1 MVEPNS
7 RQLLHEVREATM
19 THAERK
25 AMRDKHHLYYEE
37 DLVECVACSTP
48 EDSVEWPCD
57 VIKVL
62 DYLDVV
68 DPMPTEINWQ
78 GGK

>member
-1 MVEPNS
+1 
-7 RQLLHEVREATM
+7 M

-48 EDSVEWPCD
+48 EDSVEYPCD

-68 DPMPTEINWQ
+68 EPMPNTLTTIAGTVTPQEINWSA
-78 GGK
+78 GK

>member
-1 MVEPNS
+1 
-7 RQLLHEVREATM
+7 
-19 THAERK
+19 
-25 AMRDKHHLYYEE
+25 MRDKHHLYYEE

-68 DPMPTEINWQ
+68 DPMPIEINWQ

>member
-1 MVEPNS
+1 
-7 RQLLHEVREATM
+7 
-19 THAERK
+19 
-25 AMRDKHHLYYEE
+25 MRDKHHLYYEE